1 MEKSALCGKSIRF
14 FLLNLQNDY
23 KMKRGVFH
31 KIVRGVKMKAL
42 KLIREYLIITIGVFI
57 ASAAVF
63 FFLVPSHLSIGSV
76 SGLGMIL
83 QTFIP
88 LPLSVITF
96 VLNVILLLL
105 GFFLIGR
112 DFGIKTVY
120 TSLFVPVFIGVF
132 EKIYPDFQSVM
143 GDPFLDMI
151 CYLFV
156 LAIGQTILF
165 NCNASSGGL
174 DIVGKIINKYFRVE
188 LGSAIAMAGM
198 CVALASFFTSDAKTV
213 ALSILGTYLSGIVL
227 DHFIFGFNLK
237 RRVCILSKK
246 EQEITDF
253 ILHQLHSGATI
264 YEATGAYDNKM
275 RREVITIVNK
285 TEYSRLM
292 NYISKTDPDAFVTV
306 YAVNEVI
313 YKPKV

>member
-1 MEKSALCGKSIRF
+1 MS
-14 FLLNLQNDY
+14 
-23 KMKRGVFH
+23 GVS
-31 KIVRGVKMKAL
+31 KMKAL
-42 KLIREYLIITIGVFI
+42 KFIREYLIITIGVFI

-120 TSLFVPVFIGVF
+120 TSLFVPVFLGVF
-132 EKIYPDFQSVM
+132 EKIYPDFQSIM

-198 CVALASFFTSDAKTV
+198 CVALASIFTSDAKTV

-264 YEATGAYDNKM
+264 YEAMGAYDNKI

-292 NYISKTDPDAFVTV
+292 NFISRTDPDAFVTV

>member
-1 MEKSALCGKSIRF
+1 
-14 FLLNLQNDY
+14 
-23 KMKRGVFH
+23 
-31 KIVRGVKMKAL
+31 MKAL

-132 EKIYPDFQSVM
+132 EKIYPDFQSIM

-174 DIVGKIINKYFRVE
+174 DIVGKIINKFFRVE

-198 CVALASFFTSDAKTV
+198 CVALASIFTSDAKTV

-237 RRVCILSKK
+237 RRVCVLSKK

-264 YEATGAYDNKM
+264 YEATGAYDNKI

-292 NYISKTDPDAFVTV
+292 NFISRTDPDAFVTV

>member
-132 EKIYPDFQSVM
+132 EKYIR
-143 GDPFLDMI
+143 I
-151 CYLFV
+151 
-156 LAIGQTILF
+156 
-165 NCNASSGGL
+165 SSL
-174 DIVGKIINKYFRVE
+174 
-188 LGSAIAMAGM
+188 LW
-198 CVALASFFTSDAKTV
+198 
-213 ALSILGTYLSGIVL
+213 GIR
-227 DHFIFGFNLK
+227 FW
-237 RRVCILSKK
+237 
-246 EQEITDF
+246 T
-253 ILHQLHSGATI
+253 
-264 YEATGAYDNKM
+264 
-275 RREVITIVNK
+275 
-285 TEYSRLM
+285 
-292 NYISKTDPDAFVTV
+292 
-306 YAVNEVI
+306 
-313 YKPKV
+313 

>member
-1 MEKSALCGKSIRF
+1 MS
-14 FLLNLQNDY
+14 
-23 KMKRGVFH
+23 GVS
-31 KIVRGVKMKAL
+31 KMKAL
-42 KLIREYLIITIGVFI
+42 KFIREYLIITIGVFI

-76 SGLGMIL
+76 SGLGMIF

-120 TSLFVPVFIGVF
+120 TSLFVPVFLGVF
-132 EKIYPDFQSVM
+132 EKIYPDFQSIM

-198 CVALASFFTSDAKTV
+198 CVALASIFTSDAKTV

-264 YEATGAYDNKM
+264 YEAMGAYDNKI

-292 NYISKTDPDAFVTV
+292 NFISRTDPDAFVTV

>member
-1 MEKSALCGKSIRF
+1 
-14 FLLNLQNDY
+14 
-23 KMKRGVFH
+23 
-31 KIVRGVKMKAL
+31 MKAL
-42 KLIREYLIITIGVFI
+42 KVIKEFLIITIGVMI

-76 SGLGMIL
+76 SGLGIIL
-83 QTFIP
+83 QSFIP
-88 LPLSVITF
+88 LPLSTITF
-96 VLNVILLLL
+96 ILNAILLVL
-105 GFFLIGR
+105 GFLVIGR

-120 TSLFVPVFIGVF
+120 TSLFLPVFIGVF
-132 EKIYPDFQSVM
+132 EKIYPNAQSIM

-156 LAIGQTILF
+156 LSIGQTILF

-174 DIVGKIINKYFRVE
+174 DIVGKIINKFFRVE
-188 LGSAIAMAGM
+188 LGSAIAMSGM
-198 CVALASFFTSDAKTV
+198 CVAVASIFTSDLKTV
-213 ALSILGTYLSGIVL
+213 VLSILGTYLSGIIL

-237 RRVCILSKK
+237 RRVCIISKK
-246 EQEITDF
+246 EQEVEDF

-264 YEATGAYDNKM
+264 YEATGAYDNKI
-275 RREVITIVNK
+275 RREIITIVNK
-285 TEYSRLM
+285 SEYSRLM

-306 YAVNEVI
+306 YAVNEII